1 MASISPNGE
10 VIYSDVNIAL
20 GGRSNYE
27 LVLNENAVQQ
37 SIINIITTRKGS
49 RPFRRDFGSNLMD
62 LVFDPLDEVTARRMR
77 NQLLNEIAAQEPR
90 VVIEDVGVVPDY
102 DNDQYYVNISGW
114 MPQLENA
121 RIDFNFN
128 MRRNIS

>member
-90 VVIEDVGVVPDY
+90 VVIEDVEVVPDY